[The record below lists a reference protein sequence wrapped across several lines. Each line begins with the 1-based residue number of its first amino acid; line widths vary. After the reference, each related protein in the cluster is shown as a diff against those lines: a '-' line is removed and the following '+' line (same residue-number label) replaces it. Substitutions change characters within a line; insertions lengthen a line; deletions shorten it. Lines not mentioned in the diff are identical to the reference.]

1 MRASRPH
8 PWLLLHPLYRR
19 NRHPLVSQTLC
30 SSTVSYSHGFL
41 HDSVF
46 LTYSAPILYLHSEET
61 KYPTD
66 LTTFLAH
73 TTPQVNYTAVADVPS
88 PLTLSNVNQL
98 GEDVHLTSNDD
109 PTSDPDWLKGT
120 APDSNGATS
129 GINSAI
135 IVNEK
140 NDSSVDVF
148 YFYFYAFN
156 PGTNVLGQPFLN
168 FGKPILPS
176 LSSLL

>member
-8 PWLLLHPLYRR
+8 PWLLLHPLYRHD
-19 NRHPLVSQTLC
+19 RHPLVFQTLC

-88 PLTLSNVNQL
+88 PLPLSNVNQL
-98 GEDVHLTSNDD
+98 GEDVYLTSNDD

-168 FGKPILPS
+168 FGKPMLPS
-176 LSSLL
+176 LSSTL